1 MKRSLIL
8 IVAIGCLMAG
18 TALSQT
24 GGAIGIFGDPGATTY
39 FKDEVSGLSTYY
51 LVLVNSQGATAVQF
65 SAPIPECFEGA
76 VYLGENTPFPTMLGN
91 SQTGVAIA
99 FGTCLMSPV
108 ELLRVSVIT
117 TGQTGVCCRFP
128 VLPDPMEPSGE
139 ILYTDCTMLVPAIG
153 YLCGGVAIIGAW
165 GPPEIS
171 GYYPPDGATGQPL
184 TAAQLSWSID
194 MCSQGLGVVWNNVYF
209 GTDPN
214 PPRVA
219 QWHDPF
225 TWDPG
230 FLALGTT
237 YYWKVEVVDTDGG
250 TTMSPV
256 WSFTTAQTVPGKQA
270 TWGKIKAL
278 YSK

>member
-1 MKRSLIL
+1 MKRLLLLSVVIGSLT
-8 IVAIGCLMAG
+8 VGPAFGQYGG
-18 TALSQT
+18 T
-24 GGAIGIFGDPGATTY
+24 IGIFGDPGATSY
-39 FKDEVSGLSTYY
+39 FKDEVSGLATYY
-51 LVLVNSQGATAVQF
+51 LVLVHSPGASAVQF
-65 SAPIPECFEGA
+65 WAPIPDCFEGA
-76 VYLGENTPFPTMLGN
+76 VYIGESSPFPLRIGD

-108 ELLRVSVIT
+108 ELIRVNVYT

-128 VLPDPMEPSGE
+128 VLPDPAVTSGE
-139 ILYTDCTMLVPAIG
+139 VEYADCTSPIPVKGFLQGGLAILG
-153 YLCGGVAIIGAW
+153 DW
-165 GPPEIS
+165 GPPEIT
-171 GYYPPDGATGQPL
+171 GHFPPDGATEQPL
-184 TAAQLSWSID
+184 TTQLSWSID
-194 MCSQGLGVVWNNVYF
+194 MCSQGLGVVWNNISF

-230 FLALGTT
+230 FLSLGTT

-250 TTMSPV
+250 ITVSPV
-256 WSFTTAQTVPGKQA
+256 WSFTTAQTVPGQQA